1 MGWDKCNQF
10 FKSSNYPIFKYQ
22 LNNHHSLTKKR
33 DLTETDIRTKYIT
46 PALEDAGWDIQKQIR
61 EEKYFTDGRIRVR
74 GSVAKRDK
82 GKKADYILYYKRGIQ
97 LAVIEAKDNSHSV
110 GAGLQQALDYGDILD
125 VPFVYSSNG
134 DGFIEQDR
142 TKSDGEIIREL
153 SLDEFPSPEELWN
166 RYAEA
171 KGFDQEQEK
180 MVKQPYHF
188 EMGSRTLRYY
198 QEIAVNRT
206 IEAIAKGLDRIL
218 LVMAT
223 GTGKTLTAFQIIW
236 RIWKSGE
243 NKRILYLADRNILVD
258 DPKRKYF
265 GDLDDIVHKIQRG
278 NVSKA
283 HQIYFALYQAVTGN
297 EGYEDIFKEYSRDFF
312 DLIIIDECH
321 RGSAAA
327 DSAWRRVLDYF
338 DSATHIGMTATPKET
353 TSVSNIDYFGKPIYT
368 YSLKQGIEDGF
379 LAPYKVVRFTIDK
392 DAEGWRPVDGFTD
405 KYGNIIPDREYNL
418 KDYDRNLILKQRTE
432 LVARKVTEFLKE
444 TDRYAKT
451 IVFCIDID
459 HAERMRQALMNLNSD
474 LVAKDSR
481 YVMRITGDEKAGKM
495 ELDNFMDEEESYPV
509 IATTS
514 KLLTTGVDIPTCKFI
529 VLDANIGSMT
539 EFKQII
545 GRGTRISEDYG
556 KMYFTIMDFR
566 NVTRHFADPDFDGVP
581 EQAKTFGP
589 NDNPVPEDEIPDS
602 ELPDAV
608 EEEGREWE
616 DDGGAIEEDEVRRFY
631 VDNVEVKLLN
641 QRVQYYDDDGKL
653 VTESL
658 KDYSSKKINEKY
670 GTLDDFLRKWKDSEK
685 KQAIVEELEEA
696 GVVFEELKKD
706 VDKDLDPFDL
716 ICHVAFEQP
725 ALTRQERANN
735 VKKRNYFGKYSGTAK
750 DVLKALL
757 DKYEDEGLENLED
770 VNILRL
776 DPLVTWVPQWKSFR
790 SLAGKMSI

>member
-1 MGWDKCNQF
+1 MK
-10 FKSSNYPIFKYQ
+10 KSG
-22 LNNHHSLTKKR
+22 
-33 DLTETDIRTKYIT
+33 LTETDIRSKYIT
-46 PALEDAGWDIQKQIR
+46 PALQNAGWDLHKQIR

-74 GSVAKRDK
+74 GSVAKRDA
-82 GKKADYILYYKRGIQ
+82 GKKADYILYYKRGLP
-97 LAVIEAKDNSHSV
+97 LAVIEAKDNSHSL
-110 GAGLQQALDYGDILD
+110 GAGLQQGLEYGEILD
-125 VPFVYSSNG
+125 IPFVYSSNG
-134 DGFIEQDR
+134 DGFIEHDR
-142 TKSDGEIIREL
+142 TKKEGEVVREL
-153 SLDEFPSPEELWN
+153 SLDQFPSPMELWQ
-166 RYAEA
+166 RYSVA

-180 MVKQPYHF
+180 LVKQPYHF
-188 EMGSRTLRYY
+188 DKEGRSLRYY

-206 IEAIAKGLDRIL
+206 VEAIAKGLDRIL

-243 NKRILYLADRNILVD
+243 NKRILFLADRNILVD
-258 DPKRKYF
+258 DPIRKYF
-265 GDLDDIVHKIQRG
+265 GSLKDVVHKIQRG
-278 NVSKA
+278 KVSKA

-297 EGYEDIFKEYSRDFF
+297 EEFEDVFKEYSRDFF

-327 DSAWRRVLDYF
+327 DSAWRRVLEYF
-338 DSATHIGMTATPKET
+338 DSATHIGLTATPKET
-353 TSVSNIDYFGKPIYT
+353 NTVSNIDYFGEPLYT

-392 DAEGWRPVDGFTD
+392 DAEGWRPVDGFAD
-405 KYGNIIPDREYNL
+405 KYGNIIPDREYNQ
-418 KDYDRNLILKQRTE
+418 KDYDRELILEKRTE
-432 LVARKVTEFLKE
+432 LVAQKVTEFLKG
-444 TDRYAKT
+444 TDRYTKT

-459 HAERMRQALMNLNSD
+459 HAERMRQALINHNADM
-474 LVAKDSR
+474 VARDSR
-481 YVMRITGDEKAGKM
+481 YVMRITGDEVTGKR

-566 NVTRHFADPDFDGVP
+566 NVTRHFADPDFDGEPV
-581 EQAKTFGP
+581 QATTFGP
-589 NDNPVPEDEIPDS
+589 NDSPVPEDEQHPDDKPS
-602 ELPDAV
+602 TGV
-608 EEEGREWE
+608 EEDTDDWPA
-616 DDGGAIEEDEVRRFY
+616 DVDNDGGAIEEDEVRRFY

-641 QRVQYYDDDGKL
+641 QRVQFYGDDGKL

-658 KDYSSKKINEKY
+658 KDYSRKKINEKY
-670 GTLDDFLRKWKDSEK
+670 SSLDDFLRHWRDSEK
-685 KQAIVEELEEA
+685 KQAIVKELEEA
-696 GVVFEELKKD
+696 GVVFDELKKE
-706 VDKDLDPFDL
+706 VDKELDPFDL
-716 ICHVAFEQP
+716 ICHIAFDQP
-725 ALTRQERANN
+725 TLTRKERAEN

-750 DVLKALL
+750 EVLQALL

-770 VNILRL
+770 MNVLKL
-776 DPLVTWVPQWKSFR
+776 DPFKEMGSMMEIVQEFGGRDEYLQAIHEIEDELYKS
-790 SLAGKMSI
+790 A

>member
-1 MGWDKCNQF
+1 MK
-10 FKSSNYPIFKYQ
+10 KSS
-22 LNNHHSLTKKR
+22 
-33 DLTETDIRTKYIT
+33 LTEADIRTKYIT
-46 PALEDAGWDIQKQIR
+46 PALQQSGWDLHKQIR

-74 GSVAKRDK
+74 GALAKRDT
-82 GKKADYILYYKRGIQ
+82 GKKADYILYYKRCMP

-110 GAGLQQALDYGDILD
+110 GAGLQQGLEYGEILD

-134 DGFIEQDR
+134 DGFIEHDR
-142 TKSDGEIIREL
+142 TKKEGEIVREL
-153 SLDEFPSPEELWN
+153 TLDQFPSPEELWQ
-166 RYAEA
+166 RYSAS
-171 KGFDQEQEK
+171 KGFDKRQEK
-180 MVKQPYHF
+180 LVKQPYHF
-188 EMGSRTLRYY
+188 DKEGRTLRYY

-243 NKRILYLADRNILVD
+243 NKRILFLADRNILVD
-258 DPKRKYF
+258 DPIRKYF
-265 GDLDDIVHKIQRG
+265 GSLKDVVHKIQRG
-278 NVSKA
+278 KLSKA

-297 EGYEDIFKEYSRDFF
+297 EDYEDLFTQYSPDFF

-327 DSAWRRVLDYF
+327 DSAWRRVLEYF
-338 DSATHIGMTATPKET
+338 DSATHIGLTATPKET
-353 TSVSNIDYFGKPIYT
+353 NTVSNIDYFGEPLYT

-392 DAEGWRPVDGFTD
+392 DAEGWRPVDGFAD
-405 KYGNIIPDREYNL
+405 KYGNIIPDREYNQ
-418 KDYDRNLILKQRTE
+418 KDYDRNLILEKRTE
-432 LVARKVTEFLKE
+432 LVAKKVTEFLE
-444 TDRYAKT
+444 GTNRYAKT

-459 HAERMRQALMNLNSD
+459 HAERMRQALINHNAEM
-474 LVAKDSR
+474 VARDNR
-481 YVMRITGDEKAGKM
+481 YVMRITGDEMTGKR
-495 ELDNFMDEEESYPV
+495 ELDNFMDEEETYPV

-566 NVTRHFADPDFDGVP
+566 NVTRHFADPDFDGEPV
-581 EQAKTFGP
+581 QATTFGP
-589 NDNPVPEDEIPDS
+589 NDSPVPEDEVPDGIPDDRAHEDGIDWDS
-602 ELPDAV
+602 D
-608 EEEGREWE
+608 GR
-616 DDGGAIEEDEVRRFY
+616 DDGGAIEDDEAKRFY
-631 VDNVEVKLLN
+631 VNNVEVKLLN
-641 QRVQYYDDDGKL
+641 QRVQFYDDDGKL

-658 KDYSSKKINEKY
+658 KDYSRKKINEKY
-670 GTLDDFLRKWKDSEK
+670 SSLDDFLRHWRESEK

-696 GVVFEELKKD
+696 GVVFDELQKE
-706 VDKDLDPFDL
+706 VDKELDPFDL
-716 ICHVAFEQP
+716 ICHIAFEQP
-725 ALTRQERANN
+725 PLTRKERAEN
-735 VKKRNYFGKYSGTAK
+735 VKKRNYFGKYSGTARE
-750 DVLKALL
+750 VLQGLL

-770 VNILRL
+770 MNVLKL
-776 DPLVTWVPQWKSFR
+776 DPFNKLGSPMEIVQEFGGRDQYFQAIHEIEDELYK
-790 SLAGKMSI
+790 AG

>member
-1 MGWDKCNQF
+1 MK
-10 FKSSNYPIFKYQ
+10 KSG
-22 LNNHHSLTKKR
+22 
-33 DLTETDIRTKYIT
+33 LTEADIRTKYIT
-46 PALEDAGWDIQKQIR
+46 PALQNAGWDLHKQIR

-74 GSVAKRDK
+74 GSVAKRDT
-82 GKKADYILYYKRGIQ
+82 GKKADYILYYKRGMP
-97 LAVIEAKDNSHSV
+97 LAVIEAKDNSHSL
-110 GAGLQQALDYGDILD
+110 GAGLQQGLEYGEILD
-125 VPFVYSSNG
+125 IPFVYSSNG
-134 DGFIEQDR
+134 DGFIEHDR
-142 TKSDGEIIREL
+142 TKTEGEVIREL
-153 SLDEFPSPEELWN
+153 TLDQFPSPEELWG
-166 RYAEA
+166 RYSAA
-171 KGFDQEQEK
+171 KGFDENQENL
-180 MVKQPYHF
+180 VKQPYHF
-188 EMGSRTLRYY
+188 DKEGRTLRYY

-206 IEAIAKGLDRIL
+206 IESIAKGLDRIL

-243 NKRILYLADRNILVD
+243 NKRILFLADRNILVD
-258 DPKRKYF
+258 DPIRKYF
-265 GDLDDIVHKIQRG
+265 GSIKDVVHKIQRG
-278 NVSKA
+278 KASKA

-297 EGYEDIFKEYSRDFF
+297 EDFEDVFKEYSRDFF

-327 DSAWRRVLDYF
+327 DSAWRRVLEYF
-338 DSATHIGMTATPKET
+338 DSATHIGLTATPKET
-353 TSVSNIDYFGKPIYT
+353 NTVSNIDYFGEPIYS

-405 KYGNIIPDREYNL
+405 KHGNIIPDREYNQ
-418 KDYDRNLILKQRTE
+418 KDYDRNLILEKRTD

-451 IVFCIDID
+451 IIFCIDID
-459 HAERMRQALMNLNSD
+459 HAERMRQALINYNADM
-474 LVAKDSR
+474 VARDNR
-481 YVMRITGDEKAGKM
+481 YVMRITGDEMTGKR
-495 ELDNFMDEEESYPV
+495 ELDNFMDEEEPYPV

-566 NVTRHFADPDFDGVP
+566 NVTRHFADPDFDGEPV
-581 EQAKTFGP
+581 QATNFGP
-589 NDNPVPEDEIPDS
+589 NDSPVPEDEIPD
-602 ELPDAV
+602 EGLPDTA
-608 EEEGREWE
+608 EEEGRDWG
-616 DDGGAIEEDEVRRFY
+616 DDGGEVEEDEVKRFY
-631 VDNVEVKLLN
+631 VNNVEVKLLN
-641 QRVQYYDDDGKL
+641 QRVQYYGDDGKL

-658 KDYSSKKINEKY
+658 KDYSRKKINEKY
-670 GTLDDFLRKWKDSEK
+670 SSLDDFLRHWKDSEK

-696 GVVFEELKKD
+696 GVVFDELKKD
-706 VDKDLDPFDL
+706 VDKELDPFDL
-716 ICHVAFEQP
+716 ICHIAFEQP
-725 ALTRQERANN
+725 PLTRKERAEN

-750 DVLKALL
+750 EVLQALL

-770 VNILRL
+770 MKVLRL
-776 DPLVTWVPQWKSFR
+776 DPFNKLGSPMEIVQEFGGRDQYLQAIHEIENELYK
-790 SLAGKMSI
+790 AG

>member
-1 MGWDKCNQF
+1 MK
-10 FKSSNYPIFKYQ
+10 KSG
-22 LNNHHSLTKKR
+22 
-33 DLTETDIRTKYIT
+33 LTEADIRTKYIT
-46 PALEDAGWDIQKQIR
+46 PAIKNAGWDVNKQIR

-82 GKKADYILYYKRGIQ
+82 GKKADYILYYKRGMP

-110 GAGLQQALDYGDILD
+110 GAGLQQGLDYGEILD
-125 VPFVYSSNG
+125 IPFVYSSNG
-134 DGFIEQDR
+134 DGFIEHDR
-142 TKSDGEIIREL
+142 TKKDGKVIREL
-153 SLDEFPSPEELWN
+153 TLDQFPSPEELWS
-166 RYAEA
+166 RYSAA
-171 KGFDQEQEK
+171 KGFDEKQEK
-180 MVKQPYHF
+180 LVKQPYHF
-188 EMGSRTLRYY
+188 DKEGRTLRYY

-243 NKRILYLADRNILVD
+243 NKRILFLADRNILVD
-258 DPKRKYF
+258 DPIRKYF
-265 GDLDDIVHKIQRG
+265 GPIKDVVHKIQRG
-278 NVSKA
+278 KVSKA

-297 EGYEDIFKEYSRDFF
+297 EDYEDLFTQYSPDFF

-327 DSAWRRVLDYF
+327 DSAWRRVLEYF
-338 DSATHIGMTATPKET
+338 DSATHIGLTATPKET
-353 TSVSNIDYFGKPIYT
+353 NTVSNIDYFGEPIYT

-405 KYGNIIPDREYNL
+405 KHGNIIPDREYNQ
-418 KDYDRNLILKQRTE
+418 KDYDRNLILEKRTD

-451 IVFCIDID
+451 IIFCIDID
-459 HAERMRQALMNLNSD
+459 HAERMRQALINYNSD

-481 YVMRITGDEKAGKM
+481 YVMRITGDEQAGKR
-495 ELDNFMDEEESYPV
+495 ELDNFMDEEEPYPV

-566 NVTRHFADPDFDGVP
+566 NVTRHFADPDFDGEPV
-581 EQAKTFGP
+581 QATNFGP
-589 NDNPVPEDEIPDS
+589 DDKPVPEDELPES
-602 ELPDAV
+602 ELPDGV
-608 EEEGREWE
+608 EDEGREWE
-616 DDGGAIEEDEVRRFY
+616 DDGGDIEEGEVKRFY

-641 QRVQYYDDDGKL
+641 QRIQYYGDDGKL

-658 KDYSSKKINEKY
+658 KDFSRKQINERYSS
-670 GTLDDFLRKWKDSEK
+670 LDDFLRHWKESEK
-685 KQAIVEELEEA
+685 KQAIVEELEEN
-696 GVVFEELKKD
+696 GVVFKELQKM
-706 VDKDLDPFDL
+706 VDKNLDPFDL
-716 ICHVAFEQP
+716 ICHVAFDQP
-725 ALTRQERANN
+725 PLTRKERAEN

-750 DVLKALL
+750 EVLQALL

-770 VNILRL
+770 MKVLRL
-776 DPLVTWVPQWKSFR
+776 DPFNKMGSPMEIVEEFGGRNQYLQAIHEIEDELYKS
-790 SLAGKMSI
+790 A

>member
-1 MGWDKCNQF
+1 MK
-10 FKSSNYPIFKYQ
+10 KSG
-22 LNNHHSLTKKR
+22 
-33 DLTETDIRTKYIT
+33 LTEADIRTKFIT
-46 PALEDAGWDIQKQIR
+46 PAITNAGWDVNKQIR

-82 GKKADYILYYKRGIQ
+82 GKKADYILYYKRGIP

-110 GAGLQQALDYGDILD
+110 GAGLQQGLDYGEILD
-125 VPFVYSSNG
+125 IPFVYSSNG
-134 DGFIEQDR
+134 DGFVEHDR
-142 TKSDGEIIREL
+142 TKDEGEVVREL
-153 SLDEFPSPEELWN
+153 ALEDFPSPEELWN
-166 RYAEA
+166 RYSDAQ
-171 KGFDQEQEK
+171 GFDDQQEK
-180 MVKQPYHF
+180 LVKQPHHF
-188 EMGSRTLRYY
+188 DKQGRSLRYY

-243 NKRILYLADRNILVD
+243 NKRILFLADRNILVD
-258 DPKRKYF
+258 DPIRKYF
-265 GDLDDIVHKIQRG
+265 GPIKDVVHKIQRG
-278 NVSKA
+278 KVSKA

-297 EGYEDIFKEYSRDFF
+297 EDYEDLFTQYSPDFF

-327 DSAWRRVLDYF
+327 DSAWRRVLKYF
-338 DSATHIGMTATPKET
+338 DSATHIGLTATPKET
-353 TSVSNIDYFGKPIYT
+353 NTVSNIDYFGEPIYT

-405 KYGNIIPDREYNL
+405 KHGNIIPDREYNQ
-418 KDYDRNLILKQRTE
+418 KDYDRNLILEKRTD

-451 IVFCIDID
+451 IIFCIDID
-459 HAERMRQALMNLNSD
+459 HAERMRQALINLNAD
-474 LVAKDSR
+474 LVSKDSR

-566 NVTRHFADPDFDGVP
+566 NVTRHFADPDFDGEPV
-581 EQAKTFGP
+581 QATNFGP
-589 NDNPVPEDEIPDS
+589 DEPPVPEDE
-602 ELPDAV
+602 LPDGDDSDGV
-608 EEEGREWE
+608 EEEGEEWD
-616 DDGGAIEEDEVRRFY
+616 DDGGEIEEDEVKRFY

-641 QRVQYYDDDGKL
+641 RRIQYYGDDGKL

-658 KDYSSKKINEKY
+658 KDYSRKQINERY
-670 GTLDDFLRKWKDSEK
+670 SSLDDFLRHWKDSEK
-685 KQAIVEELEEA
+685 KQAIVEELEES
-696 GVVFEELKKD
+696 GVVFKELQKM
-706 VDKDLDPFDL
+706 VDKELDPFDL
-716 ICHVAFEQP
+716 ICHVAFDQP
-725 ALTRQERANN
+725 PLTRKERAEN

-750 DVLKALL
+750 DVLQALL

-770 VNILRL
+770 MKVLRL
-776 DPLVTWVPQWKSFR
+776 DPFNKLGTPKEIVDEFGGRDQYLQAIYEIEDELYKS
-790 SLAGKMSI
+790 A

>member
-1 MGWDKCNQF
+1 MK
-10 FKSSNYPIFKYQ
+10 KSG
-22 LNNHHSLTKKR
+22 
-33 DLTETDIRTKYIT
+33 LTETDIRSKYIT
-46 PALEDAGWDIQKQIR
+46 PALQNAGWDLHKQIR

-74 GSVAKRDK
+74 GSVAKRDA
-82 GKKADYILYYKRGIQ
+82 GKKADYILYYKRGLP
-97 LAVIEAKDNSHSV
+97 LAVIEAKDNSHSL
-110 GAGLQQALDYGDILD
+110 GAGLQQGLEYGEILD
-125 VPFVYSSNG
+125 IPFVYSSNG
-134 DGFIEQDR
+134 DGFIEHDR
-142 TKSDGEIIREL
+142 TKKEGEVVREL
-153 SLDEFPSPEELWN
+153 SLDQFPSPMELWQ
-166 RYAEA
+166 RYSVA

-180 MVKQPYHF
+180 LVKQPYHF
-188 EMGSRTLRYY
+188 DKEGRSLRYY

-206 IEAIAKGLDRIL
+206 VEAIAKGLDRIL

-243 NKRILYLADRNILVD
+243 NKRILFLADRNILVD
-258 DPKRKYF
+258 DPIRKYF
-265 GDLDDIVHKIQRG
+265 GSLKDVVHKIQRG
-278 NVSKA
+278 KVSKA

-297 EGYEDIFKEYSRDFF
+297 EEFEDVFKEYSRDFF

-327 DSAWRRVLDYF
+327 DSAWRRVLEYF
-338 DSATHIGMTATPKET
+338 DSATHIGLTATPKET
-353 TSVSNIDYFGKPIYT
+353 NTVSNIDYFGEPLYT

-392 DAEGWRPVDGFTD
+392 DAEGWRPVDGFAD
-405 KYGNIIPDREYNL
+405 KYGNIIPDREYNQ
-418 KDYDRNLILKQRTE
+418 KDYDRELILEKRTE
-432 LVARKVTEFLKE
+432 LVAQKVTEFLKG

-459 HAERMRQALMNLNSD
+459 HAERMRQALINHNADM
-474 LVAKDSR
+474 VARDSR
-481 YVMRITGDEKAGKM
+481 YVMRITGDEVTGKR

-566 NVTRHFADPDFDGVP
+566 NVTRHFADPDFDGEPV
-581 EQAKTFGP
+581 QATTFGP
-589 NDNPVPEDEIPDS
+589 NDSPVPEDEQHPDDKPS
-602 ELPDAV
+602 TGV
-608 EEEGREWE
+608 EEDTDDWPA
-616 DDGGAIEEDEVRRFY
+616 DVDNDGGAIEEDEVRRFY

-641 QRVQYYDDDGKL
+641 QRVQFYGDDGKL

-658 KDYSSKKINEKY
+658 KDYSRKKINEKY
-670 GTLDDFLRKWKDSEK
+670 SSLDDFLRHWRDSEK
-685 KQAIVEELEEA
+685 KQAIVKELEEA
-696 GVVFEELKKD
+696 GVVFDELKKE
-706 VDKDLDPFDL
+706 VDKELDPFDL
-716 ICHVAFEQP
+716 ICHIAFDQP
-725 ALTRQERANN
+725 TLTRKERAEN

-750 DVLKALL
+750 EVLQALL

-770 VNILRL
+770 MNVLKL
-776 DPLVTWVPQWKSFR
+776 DPFKEMGSMMEIVQEFGGRDEYLQAIHEIEDELYKS
-790 SLAGKMSI
+790 A

>member
-1 MGWDKCNQF
+1 MK
-10 FKSSNYPIFKYQ
+10 KSG
-22 LNNHHSLTKKR
+22 
-33 DLTETDIRTKYIT
+33 LTETDIRSKYIT
-46 PALEDAGWDIQKQIR
+46 PALQNAGWDLHKQIR

-74 GSVAKRDK
+74 GSVAKRDA
-82 GKKADYILYYKRGIQ
+82 GKKADYILYYKRGLP
-97 LAVIEAKDNSHSV
+97 LAVIEAKDNSHSL
-110 GAGLQQALDYGDILD
+110 GAGLQQGLEYGEILD
-125 VPFVYSSNG
+125 IPFVYSSNG
-134 DGFIEQDR
+134 DGFIEHDR
-142 TKSDGEIIREL
+142 TKKEGEVVREL
-153 SLDEFPSPEELWN
+153 SLDQFPSPMELWQ
-166 RYAEA
+166 RYSVA

-180 MVKQPYHF
+180 LVKQPYHF
-188 EMGSRTLRYY
+188 DKEGRSLRYY

-206 IEAIAKGLDRIL
+206 VEAIAKGLDRIL

-243 NKRILYLADRNILVD
+243 NKRILFLADRNILVD
-258 DPKRKYF
+258 DPIRKYF
-265 GDLDDIVHKIQRG
+265 GSLKDVVHKIQRG
-278 NVSKA
+278 KVSKA

-297 EGYEDIFKEYSRDFF
+297 EEFEDVFKEYSRDFF

-327 DSAWRRVLDYF
+327 DSAWRRVLEYF
-338 DSATHIGMTATPKET
+338 DSATHIGLTATPKET
-353 TSVSNIDYFGKPIYT
+353 NTVSNIDYFGEPLYT

-392 DAEGWRPVDGFTD
+392 DAEGWRPVDGFAD
-405 KYGNIIPDREYNL
+405 KYGNIIPDREYNQ
-418 KDYDRNLILKQRTE
+418 KDYDRELILEKRTE
-432 LVARKVTEFLKE
+432 LVAQKVTEFLKG

-459 HAERMRQALMNLNSD
+459 HAERMRQALINHNADM
-474 LVAKDSR
+474 VARDSR
-481 YVMRITGDEKAGKM
+481 YVMRITGDEVTGKR

-566 NVTRHFADPDFDGVP
+566 NVTRHFADPDFDGEPV
-581 EQAKTFGP
+581 QATTFGP
-589 NDNPVPEDEIPDS
+589 NDSPVPEDEQHPDDKPS
-602 ELPDAV
+602 TGV
-608 EEEGREWE
+608 EEDTDDWPA
-616 DDGGAIEEDEVRRFY
+616 DVDNDGGAIEEDEVRRFY

-641 QRVQYYDDDGKL
+641 QRVQFYGDDGKL

-658 KDYSSKKINEKY
+658 KDYSRKKINEKY
-670 GTLDDFLRKWKDSEK
+670 SSLDDFLRHWRDSEK
-685 KQAIVEELEEA
+685 KQAIVKELEEA
-696 GVVFEELKKD
+696 GVVFDELKKE
-706 VDKDLDPFDL
+706 VDKELDPFDL
-716 ICHVAFEQP
+716 ICHIAFDQP
-725 ALTRQERANN
+725 TLTRKERAEN

-750 DVLKALL
+750 EVLQALL
-757 DKYEDEGLENLED
+757 DKYEDESLENLED
-770 VNILRL
+770 MNVLKL
-776 DPLVTWVPQWKSFR
+776 DPFKEMGSMMEIVQEFGGRDEYLQAIHEIEDELYKS
-790 SLAGKMSI
+790 A

>member
-1 MGWDKCNQF
+1 MK
-10 FKSSNYPIFKYQ
+10 KSG
-22 LNNHHSLTKKR
+22 
-33 DLTETDIRTKYIT
+33 LTETDIRSKYIT
-46 PALEDAGWDIQKQIR
+46 PALQNAGWDLHKQIR

-74 GSVAKRDK
+74 GSVAKRDA
-82 GKKADYILYYKRGIQ
+82 GKKADYILYYKRGLP
-97 LAVIEAKDNSHSV
+97 LAVIEAKDNSHSL
-110 GAGLQQALDYGDILD
+110 GAGLQQGLEYGEILD
-125 VPFVYSSNG
+125 IPFVYSSNG
-134 DGFIEQDR
+134 DGFIEHDR
-142 TKSDGEIIREL
+142 TKKEGEVVREL
-153 SLDEFPSPEELWN
+153 SLDQFPSPMELWQ
-166 RYAEA
+166 RYSVA

-180 MVKQPYHF
+180 LVKQPYHF
-188 EMGSRTLRYY
+188 DKEGHSLRYY

-206 IEAIAKGLDRIL
+206 VEAIAKGLDRIL

-243 NKRILYLADRNILVD
+243 NKRILFLADRNILVD
-258 DPKRKYF
+258 DPIRKYF
-265 GDLDDIVHKIQRG
+265 GSLKDVVHKIQRG
-278 NVSKA
+278 KVSKA

-297 EGYEDIFKEYSRDFF
+297 EEFEDVFKEYSRDFF

-327 DSAWRRVLDYF
+327 DSAWRRVLEYF
-338 DSATHIGMTATPKET
+338 DSATHIGLTATPKET
-353 TSVSNIDYFGKPIYT
+353 NTVSNIDYFGEPLYT

-392 DAEGWRPVDGFTD
+392 DAEGWRPVDGFAD
-405 KYGNIIPDREYNL
+405 KYGNIIPDREYNQ
-418 KDYDRNLILKQRTE
+418 KDYDRELILEKRTE
-432 LVARKVTEFLKE
+432 LVAQKVTEFLKG

-459 HAERMRQALMNLNSD
+459 HAERMRQALINHNADM
-474 LVAKDSR
+474 VARDSR
-481 YVMRITGDEKAGKM
+481 YVMRITGDEVTGKR

-566 NVTRHFADPDFDGVP
+566 NVTRHFADPDFDGEPV
-581 EQAKTFGP
+581 QATTFGP
-589 NDNPVPEDEIPDS
+589 NDSPVPEDEQHPDDKPS
-602 ELPDAV
+602 TGV
-608 EEEGREWE
+608 EEDTDDWPA
-616 DDGGAIEEDEVRRFY
+616 DVDNDGGAIEEDEVRRFY

-641 QRVQYYDDDGKL
+641 QRVQFYGDDGKL

-658 KDYSSKKINEKY
+658 KDYSRKKINEKY
-670 GTLDDFLRKWKDSEK
+670 SSLDDFLRHWRDSEK
-685 KQAIVEELEEA
+685 KQAIVKELEEA
-696 GVVFEELKKD
+696 GVVFDELKKE
-706 VDKDLDPFDL
+706 VDKELDPFDL
-716 ICHVAFEQP
+716 ICHIAFDQP
-725 ALTRQERANN
+725 TLTRKERAEN

-750 DVLKALL
+750 EVLQALL

-770 VNILRL
+770 MNVLKL
-776 DPLVTWVPQWKSFR
+776 DPFKEMGSMMEIVQEFGGRDEYLQAIHEIEDELYKS
-790 SLAGKMSI
+790 A

>member
-1 MGWDKCNQF
+1 MK
-10 FKSSNYPIFKYQ
+10 KSG
-22 LNNHHSLTKKR
+22 
-33 DLTETDIRTKYIT
+33 LTEADIRTKYIT
-46 PALEDAGWDIQKQIR
+46 PALVDAGWDIQKQIR

-82 GKKADYILYYKRGIQ
+82 GKKADYILYYKRGIP
-97 LAVIEAKDNSHSV
+97 LAVIEAKDNSHAV
-110 GAGLQQALDYGDILD
+110 GAGLQQGLDYGDILD
-125 VPFVYSSNG
+125 IPFVYSSNG
-134 DGFIEQDR
+134 DGFIEHDR
-142 TKSDGEIIREL
+142 TKHEGEVVREL
-153 SLDEFPSPEELWN
+153 TLDQFPSPDDLWR
-166 RYAEA
+166 RYSEF
-171 KGFDQEQEK
+171 KGFTNEEEK
-180 MVKQPYHF
+180 LVKQPHHF
-188 EMGSRTLRYY
+188 DKQGRSLRYY

-243 NKRILYLADRNILVD
+243 NKRILFLADRNILVD
-258 DPKRKYF
+258 DPIRKYF
-265 GDLDDIVHKIQRG
+265 GSMKDVVHKIQRG
-278 NVSKA
+278 KVSKA

-297 EGYEDIFKEYSRDFF
+297 EDYADVFKEYSRDFF

-327 DSAWRRVLDYF
+327 DSAWRRVLEYF
-338 DSATHIGMTATPKET
+338 DSATHIGLTATPKET
-353 TSVSNIDYFGKPIYT
+353 TTVSNIDYFGEPVYT

-405 KYGNIIPDREYNL
+405 KHGNIIPDREYNQ
-418 KDYDRNLILKQRTE
+418 KDYDRNLILEKRTK

-444 TDRYAKT
+444 TDRYSKT

-459 HAERMRQALMNLNSD
+459 HAERMRQALINLNAD

-495 ELDNFMDEEESYPV
+495 QLDNFMDEEQSYPV

-581 EQAKTFGP
+581 EQATHFGP
-589 NDNPVPEDEIPDS
+589 DDTPVPEDEIEVDQ
-602 ELPDAV
+602 ETGAV
-608 EEEGREWE
+608 EEEGVEWD
-616 DDGGAIEEDEVRRFY
+616 DDGGEIEEDKVKRFY
-631 VDNVEVKLLN
+631 VDNVEVKLFN
-641 QRVQYYDDDGKL
+641 QRIQYYGDDGKL

-658 KDYSSKKINEKY
+658 KDFSRKQINERYSS
-670 GTLDDFLRKWKDSEK
+670 LDDFLRHWKDSEK
-685 KQAIVEELEEA
+685 KQAIVEELEQN
-696 GVVFEELKKD
+696 GVVFKELQKM

-716 ICHVAFEQP
+716 ICHVAFDQP
-725 ALTRQERANN
+725 PLTRKERAES

-750 DVLKALL
+750 QVLQALL

-770 VNILRL
+770 MKVLRL
-776 DPLVTWVPQWKSFR
+776 DPFNKLGSPMEIVQEFGGRDEYLNAIHKIENELY
-790 SLAGKMSI
+790 LAS